1 MLQRPTPEPSRNGKW
16 SAGSTH
22 QRAILASIR
31 AEQIWL
37 LAMSRAQGGRKNRV
51 EEKNEERE
59 MGTREMTT
67 SQPPPSSLLDGL
79 PAGSFDGGG
88 GRERRQDGVGQRDG
102 GATRSA

>member
-1 MLQRPTPEPSRNGKW
+1 
-16 SAGSTH
+16 
-22 QRAILASIR
+22 
-31 AEQIWL
+31 
-37 LAMSRAQGGRKNRV
+37 MSRAQGGRKNRV

-67 SQPPPSSLLDGL
+67 SQPPPSSLLAGL

-102 GATRSA
+102 GATRAA